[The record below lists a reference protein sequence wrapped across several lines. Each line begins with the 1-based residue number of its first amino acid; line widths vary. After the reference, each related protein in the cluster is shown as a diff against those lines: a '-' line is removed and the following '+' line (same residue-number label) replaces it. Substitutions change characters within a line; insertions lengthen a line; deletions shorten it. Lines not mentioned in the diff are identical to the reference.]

1 MEQGATVPNGQTQ
14 GRILVA
20 VIVVVIIIALVAY
33 FKFLKN
39 NGLLKTAFIFGGI
52 ISVIYAIKD

>member
-1 MEQGATVPNGQTQ
+1 MDGQTQ